1 MLVGW
6 LVTVIRFNDLIEER
20 CEGVVRI
27 MRSSIDTDAGVSP
40 LRSREDALLESE
52 SKSVSSVFACFPN
65 CRSKA
70 FLEKRSSSSWEV
82 RKRSNVRW

>member
-1 MLVGW
+1 MLVGR

-27 MRSSIDTDAGVSP
+27 VRSSIDSDAGVSP
-40 LRSREDALLESE
+40 LRSREDALLEGE
-52 SKSVSSVFACFPN
+52 SKSISSIFACFPN
-65 CRSKA
+65 LGSKA
-70 FLEKRSSSSWEV
+70 FLEKRSSSSWEE